1 MDFISGD
8 LDRVFT
14 VLFEMGHVEPLLR
27 KDWKQ
32 LYKDTQS
39 RWPEVSEAI
48 RSLNRLNNL
57 RDMKEFIGTLPRE
70 IVDSL
75 VLEVA
80 REMADFHGRQESL
93 H

>member
-14 VLFEMGHVEPLLR
+14 VLYEMGHVEPLLER
-27 KDWKQ
+27 DWKK
-32 LYKDTQS
+32 LYRETQR
-39 RWPEVSEAI
+39 RWPEVSAAI
-48 RSLNRLNNL
+48 QSINKLNNL
-57 RDMKEFIGTLPRE
+57 RDMRDFISGLPRDVVE
-70 IVDSL
+70 CL

-80 REMADFHGRQESL
+80 RELADFHGRTDVL